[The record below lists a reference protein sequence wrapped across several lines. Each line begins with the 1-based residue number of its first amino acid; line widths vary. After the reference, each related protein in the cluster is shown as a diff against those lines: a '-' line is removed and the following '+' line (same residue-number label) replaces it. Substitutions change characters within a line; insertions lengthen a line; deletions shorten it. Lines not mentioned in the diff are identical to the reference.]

1 MLKHDIPLLI
11 LWTELMSW
19 LSGVREGYHTC
30 RQPTICPAQAAA
42 CYWAWMCPIHGLS
55 FILKSWC

>member
-42 CYWAWMCPIHGLS
+42 IELGCALYMG
-55 FILKSWC
+55 